1 MPMHLTQFASA
12 QAAKENAAQAA
23 REDAAQAARQHP
35 SRSAAGRSIPQC
47 APQCALNC
55 ASKYTPNFLPQ
66 LLCITGT
73 DTDAGKTLVTAALAR
88 AATAAGKAVLVIKP
102 VQTGC
107 TRDSAG
113 QPQAPDVCV
122 CREAA
127 PDAAATALVLL
138 EPACSPHLAARS
150 AGIVLSPGDLA
161 ARVRQAA
168 LAGEAD
174 LVLIEGAGGL
184 MTPLNDKD
192 VLADLFAELECP
204 LLLVVGNRLGAVN
217 HALLTIEVARS
228 KGLQLAG
235 FVATEPT
242 PAAQEAEQALR
253 LDNLASIEGLGGLPC
268 LAVIP
273 YLEGLNGDK
282 AQRAAAWA
290 QAACAMEPVLEAL
303 EKHNPDRVGQ
313 DSQEALLAFDRAH
326 LWHPY
331 TSALAPQRTWQ
342 AVRTRGA
349 RITLRDGRE
358 LVDGMASWWCAIHGY
373 NHPALL
379 AALRHQAARMP
390 HVMFGGLTHEPA
402 VALGRALLDMVPPG
416 LEHVFLA
423 DSGSVSVEVAVKMAL
438 QYQAALG
445 APNKTRIL
453 ALRGGYHGDT
463 FGAMSVCDPETGMHH
478 LFRDALPAQL
488 FAPRPAC
495 RFDAPY
501 DPASFQAVA
510 TLLEDHAA
518 TVAAVILEPIVQGAG
533 GMWFYHPAYLRQVR
547 DACDKHGCLLIA
559 DEIATGFGRTG
570 RLFACEHAGITPDIL
585 CVGKGLTGG
594 VLSLAATLTSR
605 AVAEGLSHAGGVLM
619 HGPTYMAN
627 PLACAVACASLALLA
642 NGAWAAEVARLEAGL
657 RQGVLPC
664 ASLPGVRDARVLGA
678 IGVLEMDAPVNTEV
692 LQAFFVQKGV
702 WIRPF
707 GRLIYVMPPYVS
719 TDEDVTLLTRAMREA
734 VEESAWR

>member
-1 MPMHLTQFASA
+1 M
-12 QAAKENAAQAA
+12 
-23 REDAAQAARQHP
+23 
-35 SRSAAGRSIPQC
+35 GRSMPEC
-47 APQCALNC
+47 APES
-55 ASKYTPNFLPQ
+55 ASNRLPPM
-66 LLCITGT
+66 LCITGT

-88 AATAAGKAVLVIKP
+88 AATAAGKTTGKAVLVIKP

-107 TRDSAG
+107 TKDSAG
-113 QPQAPDVCV
+113 QLQAPDVYV

-127 PDAAATALVLL
+127 PEAGACALVLL

-150 AGIVLSPGDLA
+150 AGLRLSPGELA
-161 ARVRQAA
+161 IRVRQTV

-184 MTPLNDKD
+184 MTPLNEKD
-192 VLADLFAELECP
+192 VLADLFAELDCP

-217 HALLTIEVARS
+217 HALLTIEAARAR
-228 KGLQLAG
+228 GLCLAG
-235 FVATEPT
+235 FVTTEPT
-242 PAAQEAEQALR
+242 AAVDDAERALR
-253 LDNLASIEGLGGLPC
+253 QDNLACIERLGGLPR
-268 LAVIP
+268 LAAIP
-273 YLEGLNGDK
+273 YLEGMAGTG
-282 AQRAAAWA
+282 AQRVAAWA
-290 QAACAMEPVLEAL
+290 QAARAVEPVLEAL
-303 EKHNPDRVGQ
+303 GKQGPQHAGR
-313 DSQEALLAFDRAH
+313 DSAETLLAFDRAH

-331 TSALAPQRTWQ
+331 TSALNPQRTWQ
-342 AVRTRGA
+342 AIRTRGT

-379 AALRHQAARMP
+379 TALRHQAAQMP

-402 VALGRALLDMVPPG
+402 VALGQALLGAVPPG

-438 QYQAALG
+438 QYQTALG
-445 APNKTRIL
+445 RPGKTRLL

-463 FGAMSVCDPETGMHH
+463 LGAMSVCDPETGMHH
-478 LFRDALPAQL
+478 LFRNVLPAQL

-495 RFDAPY
+495 RFDGPY
-501 DPASFQAVA
+501 DPAPFHAFA
-510 TLLEDHAA
+510 ALLEEHAA
-518 TVAAVILEPIVQGAG
+518 TLAAVILEPIVQGAG
-533 GMWFYHPAYLRQVR
+533 GMWFYHPTYLRQVR
-547 DACDKHGCLLIA
+547 EACDRHGCLLIA

-594 VLSLAATLTSR
+594 VLSLAATLTTR
-605 AVAEGLSHAGGVLM
+605 TVAEGISHRSGVLM

-642 NGAWAAEVARLEAGL
+642 DGAWAAEVARLEAGL
-657 RQGVLPC
+657 RQGLLPC
-664 ASLPGVRDARVLGA
+664 ASLPGVRDVRVLGA
-678 IGVLEMDAPVNTEV
+678 IGVLEMDTPVNTTA

-719 TDEDVTLLTRAMREA
+719 TDEDITLLTRAMREA
-734 VEESAWR
+734 VEEGAWR